1 MYAYKGFKE
10 AIEMVRKA
18 KNILVTSHTR
28 PDGDAIGSI
37 ISLSRS
43 IKAQAKLDD
52 RDCVVQPLLL
62 SYAGESYKFLLDNS
76 VKIIGENTD
85 ESYLS
90 SDNLNNF
97 DLIIVVDTR
106 ARRQMP
112 IIGDYLVERTSTGKP
127 VLVLDHHLSGDDIGT
142 CQIVDTDAGAAGE
155 IVYNLCRAADWP
167 MDREALEAVFVA
179 ICTDTGWFKFQNTKA
194 DSFLIASEL
203 VSGGVEVDKMY
214 RDLFMKHEPA
224 KLALMTEALQTLEL
238 RCDGK
243 FAVMT
248 ITNRMMEKCG
258 ANRSHIENIVNE
270 PMQIGS
276 VEVSMMS
283 VEMEEEG
290 KTRFSLRSKEYVDVN
305 AIANTLGGG
314 GHARAAGVTILK
326 PLTEAKKEIIKA
338 VEAELTSN

>member
-1 MYAYKGFKE
+1 MHANKGFKE
-10 AIEMVRKA
+10 AIEMVRGA
-18 KNILVTSHTR
+18 RSILVTSHTR

-37 ISLSRS
+37 MSLSRS

-52 RDCVVQPLLL
+52 RECVVQPLLL
-62 SYAGESYKFLLDNS
+62 SYAGDSYKFLLDDG
-76 VKIIGENTD
+76 VKIIGENED
-85 ESYLS
+85 ESFLD
-90 SDNLNNF
+90 SDKLNKF

-112 IIGDYLVERTSTGKP
+112 IIGDYLIERTATGKD
-127 VLVLDHHLSGDDIGT
+127 VLVLDHHLSGDDMGT
-142 CQIVDTDAGAAGE
+142 CQIIDTDAGAAGE

-167 MDREALEAVFVA
+167 MDRKALEAVFVA

-194 DSFLIASEL
+194 DSLLIASEL

-214 RDLFMKHEPA
+214 RDMFMNHDAA
-224 KLALMTEALQTLEL
+224 KLALMTEALKTLEL

-248 ITNRMMEKCG
+248 ITNSMMEECG

-270 PMQIGS
+270 PMQVGT
-276 VEVSMMS
+276 VEVSMMC
-283 VEMEEEG
+283 VEMEEAG

-305 AIANTLGGG
+305 AVANELGGG
-314 GHARAAGVTILK
+314 GHARAAGVTVLK
-326 PLTEAKKEIIKA
+326 PMEEAKEEIIKA
-338 VEAELTSN
+338 VEGVLKG